1 MTDWFKPVATVLEE
15 KEQKVFTYNEVMAM
29 LRKHR
34 DNHKK
39 RYEVGTQ
46 EYQNV
51 MRFHDPLQDDFCRTY
66 MGKPSIQFDENG
78 FQIRD

>member
-1 MTDWFKPVATVLEE
+1 MTEWFKQGVIEE

-39 RYEVGTQ
+39 RYEIGTQ
-46 EYQNV
+46 EYAIV
-51 MRFHDPLQDDFCRTY
+51 MRFHEPLQDDFCRAFL
-66 MGKPSIQFDENG
+66 GKPEIKFKENG
-78 FQIRD
+78 YQIRD